1 MMIAMSPFKGGIKA
15 EDMTMNKK
23 TVFDYVPV
31 YWKAVNIPL
40 RLLRARLRLVQ
51 QLECKFEWA
60 AEERRRICMRQNI
73 PYLARLGEKSP
84 DKDYE
89 ILSSNALRYHNE
101 RILLDLR
108 IVGLEHEVS
117 KLTKGNVPGYK
128 FDGAVAEL
136 R

>member
-1 MMIAMSPFKGGIKA
+1 MMIMMSPFNGGITL
-15 EDMTMNKK
+15 EDTNMSKK

-51 QLECKFEWA
+51 QLERKFEWA

-84 DKDYE
+84 DKDYK

-108 IVGLEHEVS
+108 IVGLEQEVN
-117 KLTKGNVPGYK
+117 KLTKGKIPAYK